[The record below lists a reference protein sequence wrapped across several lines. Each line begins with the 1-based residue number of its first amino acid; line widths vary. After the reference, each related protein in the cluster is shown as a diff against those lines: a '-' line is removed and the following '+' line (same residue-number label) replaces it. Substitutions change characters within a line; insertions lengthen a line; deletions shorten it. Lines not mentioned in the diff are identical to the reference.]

1 MTDDKRGSSGV
12 PEGWK
17 NRTFGEIAEF
27 RNGLNFVSTDKGES
41 VKLIGVGDFQKHFRL
56 PSTKTLTSVRM
67 SGEVKSDDLLNDGD
81 LLFVRSNGNKEL
93 VGRCLYIQV
102 GSERVS
108 FSGFTIR
115 ARTHDDEVLPEYV
128 ALGFHSGLLRQQL
141 LDAGGG
147 TNISNLSQKLLS
159 ELKFVIPPLKEQ
171 RKIAEILSAWDEAIE
186 QQTRLLELK
195 RERKRGLMQQ
205 LLTGR
210 IRFKGFAGLEWDEVA
225 LEKLASFI
233 GRGTAPTYA
242 ENETVA
248 YAINQKCVRNG
259 AVSTKFS
266 RAHDDNSSIKEVS
279 ILQHHDICINSTGTG
294 TAGRVGLWE
303 QPKDDNYYF
312 VDTHVTILRLQLER
326 ANPKFITDLLQT
338 PQLQNRLEVEC
349 IFGGTNQVE
358 LSRTDLAKLSLNIP
372 PLKEQ
377 QKIATVLWAADAE
390 IETLTAQLAALR
402 SQKRGMM
409 QRLLTGKTRVQVA

>member
-1 MTDDKRGSSGV
+1 MTGDKRGSSGV
-12 PEGWK
+12 PEGWRQSSVGEVCK
-17 NRTFGEIAEF
+17 SIVPGRNRPEVFDGDIPWLTTPNLTSKYVSSENAE
-27 RNGLNFVSTDKGES
+27 LFVSRSE
-41 VKLIGVGDFQKHFRL
+41 L
-56 PSTKTLTSVRM
+56 
-67 SGEVKSDDLLNDGD
+67 VKSGGKTIPSGAVILNCVGEFG
-81 LLFVRSNGNKEL
+81 LIAIAQEEL
-93 VGRCLYIQV
+93 VIN
-102 GSERVS
+102 
-108 FSGFTIR
+108 
-115 ARTHDDEVLPEYV
+115 
-128 ALGFHSGLLRQQL
+128 QQL
-141 LDAGGG
+141 HAFVCPASL
-147 TNISNLSQKLLS
+147 SNEYLAYALYMQVPYMYKMATTTTIPYMNKSSCESIPVLL
-159 ELKFVIPPLKEQ
+159 PPLEEQ
-171 RKIAEILSAWDEAIE
+171 RKIAEILSTWDEAIE
-186 QQTRLLELK
+186 QQTQLLELK

-210 IRFKGFAGLEWDEVA
+210 VRFKEFAGLEWDEVA

-242 ENETVA
+242 ESETVA

-377 QKIATVLWAADAE
+377 QKIATVLSAADAE
-390 IETLTAQLAALR
+390 IETLTIQLSALKA
-402 SQKRGMM
+402 QKRGMM
-409 QRLLTGKTRVQVA
+409 QRLLTGKTRVQLA